1 MGAVNCGKA
10 PQAGGVRDEAAREE
24 GLILRARG
32 DPGGLQ
38 GIVACSVWDCKMLP
52 PAAGQ
57 GKGWKGHKKGHTE
70 TSKEAVTLEQ
80 SREGGGWS

>member
-1 MGAVNCGKA
+1 MNCGKA
-10 PQAGGVRDEAAREE
+10 PRAGGVRDEAAREG

-32 DPGGLQ
+32 GDPGRFQ
-38 GIVACSVWDCKMLP
+38 GTVACSVWDCKMLP

-80 SREGGGWS
+80 SREGGGRS